1 MAAPTALALQAASS
15 NAQLTRTLERLLE
28 EAQHTGDLKLNGR
41 KLKEL
46 PTYAAKYDLRDI
58 VHADLSKNRLSELP
72 TELCGLVLLERLDC
86 HSNVLRVVPACVSAL
101 QALSYLDLSRN
112 QLSVLPVAVCHLPLA
127 VFLVSNNRL
136 SKLPEEMGKMRSL
149 MDLDVS
155 CNELSQLPP
164 GIGELQALRSLR
176 VRRNQLSELPAELCR
191 LRLWRLDVSEN
202 QLARLPPL
210 LRLMSSL
217 RHLLVDGNPLVSPP
231 AFLCRR
237 GQVHV
242 FKYLELEAV
251 KEDRRRGHLMDA
263 DGSLPRRGGS
273 RTPVDQRASSNG
285 HGTEP
290 VAGKR
295 PTTIDSGYCSTSDP
309 TDSRWSFEV
318 QVPEDPLLLRQE
330 QQHERL
336 SDLTLSSAAGGTMT
350 PSTLSPC
357 SETGPEPSPRAS
369 NGPAL
374 EVLVNHAVEMHNGDH
389 NNACEPV
396 LSPARFCKEASA
408 PARRF
413 HQQTYREFKEALRL
427 QRMGLT
433 PATNHAALPAHQQQP
448 LSRIGPEEEFKA
460 RHEAIVHQQRLEAA
474 WAQQRLQQPPSP
486 PSLPSSPLLVF
497 LFGLAGTHCATD
509 VSTAYTCRMDSPK
522 MGPCIANNCYP
533 VIELAPPPSH
543 HVTSSA
549 SPIKVGIQNFSFSGH
564 GGPGAN
570 MWPKTP
576 FFRIVQVF
584 LFGLAG
590 THCATDVSTA
600 YTCRMDSPKMGPC
613 IANNCYPVIELA
625 PPPSHHV
632 TSSASPIKVGIQNFS
647 FSGHGGP
654 GANMWPKTPFF
665 RIVQATSDGGMKT
678 PPRPKSRAST
688 PQGGDFT
695 IRRGLERAREEHE
708 LIEQLRWVIE
718 SRLKVQLPA
727 EIGPSLVDGVV
738 LCHLANQVQPRSVA
752 SIHVPSAAMPKLTL
766 AKCRRNVENFL
777 NACRQLGVSEGD
789 LFAWEDLVLRVD
801 MGRVAVS
808 VVALVPGHWQRP
820 LQATNGADRSLACL
834 LLATL
839 AGTCLLLLRG
849 WPQDQGTFFDLWLPA
864 GLCCSLYLHSCFSR
878 GP

>member
-309 TDSRWSFEV
+309 TDSRWSFE
-318 QVPEDPLLLRQE
+318 
-330 QQHERL
+330 
-336 SDLTLSSAAGGTMT
+336 
-350 PSTLSPC
+350 
-357 SETGPEPSPRAS
+357 S

>member
-127 VFLVSNNRL
+127 VLLVSNNRL

-318 QVPEDPLLLRQE
+318 PEDPLLLRQE

-357 SETGPEPSPRAS
+357 SETGPEPSPRAFFDDSSDTDASEQSESAASMLLEFQS

-486 PSLPSSPLLVF
+486 PSLPSSPLL
-497 LFGLAGTHCATD
+497 
-509 VSTAYTCRMDSPK
+509 
-522 MGPCIANNCYP
+522 
-533 VIELAPPPSH
+533 
-543 HVTSSA
+543 
-549 SPIKVGIQNFSFSGH
+549 
-564 GGPGAN
+564 
-570 MWPKTP
+570 
-576 FFRIVQVF
+576 
-584 LFGLAG
+584 
-590 THCATDVSTA
+590 
-600 YTCRMDSPKMGPC
+600 
-613 IANNCYPVIELA
+613 
-625 PPPSHHV
+625 
-632 TSSASPIKVGIQNFS
+632 
-647 FSGHGGP
+647 
-654 GANMWPKTPFF
+654 
-665 RIVQATSDGGMKT
+665 ATSDGGMKT

>member
-1 MAAPTALALQAASS
+1 MAAPTALASQAASS

-28 EAQHTGDLKLNGR
+28 DAQHTGELKLNGR

-46 PTYAAKYDLRDI
+46 PPYAAKYDLRDI

-86 HSNVLRVVPACVSAL
+86 HSNVLRVVPPTVAAL
-101 QALSYLDLSRN
+101 QALTYLDLSRN
-112 QLSVLPVAVCHLPLA
+112 QLSALPMAVCQLPLA
-127 VFLVSNNRL
+127 VLLVSSNRL
-136 SKLPEEMGKMRSL
+136 AELPEELGRMRSL

-176 VRRNQLSELPAELCR
+176 VRRNRLLELPAELCR
-191 LRLWRLDVSEN
+191 LRLWHLDVSEN

-210 LRLMSSL
+210 LRLMNSL

-273 RTPVDQRASSNG
+273 RTPVDQRPANNG
-285 HGTEP
+285 HVKEP
-290 VAGKR
+290 AGGKR
-295 PTTIDSGYCSTSDP
+295 PTTIDSGYCSTSDV
-309 TDSRWSFEV
+309 TESRWSFEA
-318 QVPEDPLLLRQE
+318 PEDPLLPPLRAVPRE
-330 QQHERL
+330 QRHERL
-336 SDLTLSSAAGGTMT
+336 SDLSLCSAAGGTTT

-357 SETGPEPSPRAS
+357 SETGPEPSPRAFFDDSSDTDISEHGEGGTPMLLDSQS

-374 EVLVNHAVEMHNGDH
+374 PEVLPNHAVEMHNGDH
-389 NNACEPV
+389 SNACEPTV
-396 LSPARFCKEASA
+396 SPARSCKEA
-408 PARRF
+408 PPPPRRV

-427 QRMGLT
+427 QRLGLAPT
-433 PATNHAALPAHQQQP
+433 TTTNHVTAQQQQQQPPP
-448 LSRIGPEEEFKA
+448 LSRIAPEEEFRV

-486 PSLPSSPLLVF
+486 PSLPASPLL
-497 LFGLAGTHCATD
+497 
-509 VSTAYTCRMDSPK
+509 
-522 MGPCIANNCYP
+522 
-533 VIELAPPPSH
+533 
-543 HVTSSA
+543 A
-549 SPIKVGIQNFSFSGH
+549 S
-564 GGPGAN
+564 
-570 MWPKTP
+570 
-576 FFRIVQVF
+576 
-584 LFGLAG
+584 
-590 THCATDVSTA
+590 
-600 YTCRMDSPKMGPC
+600 
-613 IANNCYPVIELA
+613 
-625 PPPSHHV
+625 
-632 TSSASPIKVGIQNFS
+632 
-647 FSGHGGP
+647 
-654 GANMWPKTPFF
+654 
-665 RIVQATSDGGMKT
+665 SDGMRT
-678 PPRPKSRAST
+678 PPRPSRAGT

-695 IRRGLERAREEHE
+695 IRRGLERAREEHD

-752 SIHVPSAAMPKLTL
+752 SIHVPSAATPKLTL

-777 NACRQLGVSEGD
+777 TACRQLGVPEGD

-801 MGRVAVS
+801 MGRVAATVA
-808 VVALVPGHWQRP
+808 ALVPGHWLP
-820 LQATNGADRSLACL
+820 LGTTGADRSLACL
-834 LLATL
+834 LLVTL

-849 WPQDQGTFFDLWLPA
+849 WPPHSDSSDEWSIVDLWLPV
-864 GLCCSLYLHSCFSR
+864 GLCCGLYLHACLCWA
-878 GP
+878 P